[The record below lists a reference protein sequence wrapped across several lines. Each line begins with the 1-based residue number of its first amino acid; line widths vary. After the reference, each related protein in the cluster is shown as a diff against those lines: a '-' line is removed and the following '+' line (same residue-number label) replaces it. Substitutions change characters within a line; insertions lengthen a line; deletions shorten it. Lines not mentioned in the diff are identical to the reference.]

1 MLTQDLSVT
10 LPQLDLTRTAA
21 RLRDPGDCEPT
32 RYELYIMASYMR
44 EGMRVEKTDTD
55 STGEFRVF
63 EGGQCVHVE
72 CKYKTLDSLRP
83 RRVKEVFDLAN
94 EHFREAMADK
104 GCPVLLQISCRTDPA
119 HDDLPGLVDCVA
131 RAMSDGI
138 SDVGLHIRCSG
149 KFEVELLPSFLDSA
163 RAGGYP
169 PRRVR
174 LRIHGSNH

>member
-72 CKYKTLDSLRP
+72 CKYKTLDSLKCSTSPMSTSGRLWP
-83 RRVKEVFDLAN
+83 TRVVLSSSRFLA
-94 EHFREAMADK
+94 EQT
-104 GCPVLLQISCRTDPA
+104 LRTTICQDWSTA
-119 HDDLPGLVDCVA
+119 LPE
-131 RAMSDGI
+131 R
-138 SDVGLHIRCSG
+138 
-149 KFEVELLPSFLDSA
+149 
-163 RAGGYP
+163 
-169 PRRVR
+169 
-174 LRIHGSNH
+174 